1 MAQDRQRDAVDAFPL
16 GKRPS
21 IGPNTVMN
29 PFQGE
34 SLGFSPLEIFK
45 TIVVLP
51 IFLLRLAILAA
62 ALILAYCSVRCGL
75 IGVKYHL
82 YKPFSRWRRILLW
95 PLRICARIAMF
106 AFGYVWISIKGTP
119 APPDVAPIVR
129 LQSLILSAKENA
141 KLPIVGLFLTALQWT
156 EPFAGREGT
165 QQLKSGNA
173 PSITVASR
181 LDIVQDGD
189 IRSRPAN
196 PADVHTISSQAH
208 QSGMG
213 ESKHA
218 ICHVSF
224 DDTARQLH
232 GEIYLSGYL
241 PVVEPGLRDLKDPR
255 HFTETVR
262 HMMAASLGVP
272 CTGHT
277 FLDMKLAVMAKKL
290 HLPPGQLP
298 ELSRMEKLFH
308 IDYETAEAYLKKFSA
323 MDTTHSGLL
332 HIVDLPLTPYT
343 MQVFQMFDT
352 SEKNYVNFREF
363 MAGLAFISTH
373 TAFSSTIEAAF
384 YACDQDKDGFLS
396 RKEVEQVVQTF
407 PSLGAIQIEHLF
419 NSLDMDHDGVISW
432 AEFKKFLQMNP
443 EYLAVILAA
452 YPNLLKAPVNQ
463 LPEGIT
469 QGTEANQA
477 MIDTT
482 ERVLSY
488 LGSKVHE
495 HLMIIFDT

>member
-1 MAQDRQRDAVDAFPL
+1 MAQDRQRDAADAFPL
-16 GKRPS
+16 GKRPP
-21 IGPNTVMN
+21 IGPEAVVN

-34 SLGFSPLEIFK
+34 SLGFSPSEIFK
-45 TIVVLP
+45 TILMLP

-62 ALILAYCSVRCGL
+62 ALILAYCSVRCAL
-75 IGVKYHL
+75 IGVEDPL

-119 APPDVAPIVR
+119 APRDVAPIVVSNHVSF
-129 LQSLILSAKENA
+129 LDPVYIFFSHMPVILSAKENA
-141 KLPIVGLFLTALQWT
+141 KLPIVGLFLTALQIIPVDRAIRRSRRDAAAQIRRRAIDNKW
-156 EPFAGREGT
+156 PHVLIFPEGT
-165 QQLKSGNA
+165 TTNGKALISFKTGAFAQGLPIQPMCIRYPHKCISPAWVNRSMPYVMFRLMTQLVNFME
-173 PSITVASR
+173 
-181 LDIVQDGD
+181 VQ
-189 IRSRPAN
+189 
-196 PADVHTISSQAH
+196 
-208 QSGMG
+208 
-213 ESKHA
+213 
-218 ICHVSF
+218 
-224 DDTARQLH
+224 
-232 GEIYLSGYL
+232 YL

-272 CTGHT
+272 CTEHT

-290 HLPPGQLP
+290 HLPPEQLP

-332 HIVDLPLTPYT
+332 HIVDFLKALDLPLTPYT

-363 MAGLAFISTH
+363 MAGLAFVSTH

-396 RKEVEQVVQTF
+396 RKEVEQALVQTF

-452 YPNLLKAPVNQ
+452 YPNLLKAPVN
-463 LPEGIT
+463 
-469 QGTEANQA
+469 
-477 MIDTT
+477 
-482 ERVLSY
+482 
-488 LGSKVHE
+488 
-495 HLMIIFDT
+495 